1 MSTIEE
7 LRSQLAECQAEL
19 AASKEE
25 YEEFVESS
33 KELEGML
40 QSDLDVA
47 EEALAKERLAREKA
61 EQDKKA
67 VQDRFTKETRQFADE
82 IELLKTDLNQAKTQN
97 SGLLTARQHLE
108 QNVDDLERREREV
121 EAVAEDSSA
130 KLEEV
135 LEEKILLQQDM
146 EEHVSMSTEQQQRLK
161 DEIRDLQDEL
171 CVTKRKMDTPRVPSA
186 DPTTSPVPSTQ
197 GSQPGSA
204 TSPLSTR
211 GLVVIGDML
220 KRVKDMEERLA
231 GCRSSLGQ
239 MLSSRE
245 GTPKSKRGTPRHRKE
260 GTPVGKGTLLIPSLK
275 L

>member
-1 MSTIEE
+1 MSTVEE
-7 LRSQLAECQAEL
+7 LQAQLAECQAEL

-40 QSDLDVA
+40 QSDLDAA
-47 EEALAKERLAREKA
+47 EEALAKEKKAREKA
-61 EQDKKA
+61 EQDKRA
-67 VQDRFTKETRQFADE
+67 VQDRFSKETRQFADE
-82 IELLKTDLNQAKTQN
+82 IEELKNGLSQAKLEN
-97 SGLLTARQHLE
+97 GGLMTARQHLE
-108 QNVDDLERREREV
+108 QSVDDLERREREV
-121 EAVAEDSSA
+121 EAVAEDSTA

-135 LEEKILLQQDM
+135 LEQKILLQQDM

-171 CVTKRKMDTPRVPSA
+171 VVTRRKMSTPKSPSV
-186 DPTTSPVPSTQ
+186 DPTTSPVPAP
-197 GSQPGSA
+197 GSASSA

-220 KRVKDMEERLA
+220 KRVKDMEGRLA

-245 GTPKSKRGTPRHRKE
+245 GTPRSRRSTPRHTQPI
-260 GTPVGKGTLLIPSLK
+260 TPVGKGKLIPSLK